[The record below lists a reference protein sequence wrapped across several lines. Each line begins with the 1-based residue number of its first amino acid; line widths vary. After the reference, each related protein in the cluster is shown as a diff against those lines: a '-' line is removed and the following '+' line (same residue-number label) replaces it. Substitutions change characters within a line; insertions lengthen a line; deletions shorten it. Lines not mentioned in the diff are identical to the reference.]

1 MSRTTATFLGMLAV
15 LAPAVAIAR
24 QDAPKPVRES
34 VASIVVE
41 IPVTVIGKDGQPV
54 RGLSAGDFEL
64 YDDGKR
70 QAISTLDLVDLAQS
84 AAPADRA
91 GAVPPAA
98 RRLWL
103 LVFDLSYSS
112 PSSISRARD
121 GARDFVERSMR
132 ATDLAAV
139 GTLSVDTG
147 WKLLVNFTRD
157 KSQLTD
163 AIATLGAP
171 SLTRPS
177 ADPLAFAFSP
187 PFGLP
192 AGVSPIAKNVREQAF
207 LESLRDL
214 QILHQKSND
223 DLLRGRATKLV
234 GSLAGLGRVLD
245 SVRGRKHVLFFSEGF
260 EPRLLTGGG
269 IAGAQNGS
277 PRASTAPDPASAT
290 GAGEQAA
297 SGDIWKIDSDARFG
311 SASSRNRLTAALAQ
325 FQRSDAVLDTIDIG
339 GLRANGDVAPKAEGG
354 SDTLFTMA
362 ADSGGDF
369 VRNANQLG
377 GELAKVADR
386 TSLVYL
392 LVYSPKSLSQPGA
405 FHQLRVTVKS
415 PGAKVIARSGYY
427 EPRPFQA
434 LTPLEQVLYAGD
446 LVTAGAPTSP
456 IEVRLLTAAFAS
468 PAETPQVPIVLEIP
482 GASLLAGGKAENTGV
497 QIYAYANDAAG
508 TLVDYAAAQMTL
520 ELSKVRA
527 SLESGG
533 LKFYATLY
541 LPAGEYGVRV
551 LVRNTASG
559 RFGVAQA
566 PLSVPAIPGGAPS
579 VLPPFFPDAS
589 GQWLMVTGSPRSD
602 APARA
607 MDYPFAIAGESF
619 TPAAL
624 PVVSSGAEARFA
636 VFAYNFGD
644 PSHPASLQ
652 VTSAIVAP
660 DGRTQPVELK
670 TGRASAAERGG
681 GHKQMCSFSTAGL
694 PPGRYALKVVVTD
707 PASHASAE
715 SAAPFEIR

>member
-1 MSRTTATFLGMLAV
+1 MGALAL
-15 LAPAVAIAR
+15 LAPALAIAR
-24 QDAPKPVRES
+24 QDVPKPVRES
-34 VASIVVE
+34 VAATVVE
-41 IPVTVIGKDGQPV
+41 IPVTVVGKDGQPV
-54 RGLSAGDFEL
+54 RGLSAGDFAL

-70 QAISTLDLVDLAQS
+70 QEISALDIVDLAQ
-84 AAPADRA
+84 APT
-91 GAVPPAA
+91 GASNPPSGSGVPPAA

-112 PSSISRARD
+112 PSSLARARG
-121 GARDFVERSMR
+121 GARDFVDRSMR

-157 KSQLTD
+157 KRQLSD
-163 AIATLGAP
+163 AIATLGVPA
-171 SLTRPS
+171 LTRPS
-177 ADPLAFAFSP
+177 PDPLAFAFSS

-192 AGVSPIAKNVREQAF
+192 AGVSATAKNSREEAF

-214 QILHQKSND
+214 QILRSKSND

-277 PRASTAPDPASAT
+277 PRASSALDPASAQ
-290 GAGEQAA
+290 GAGEEAA

-325 FQRSDAVLDTIDIG
+325 FQRSDAVLDAIDIG
-339 GLRANGDVAPKAEGG
+339 GLRADGDVAPKAERG

-392 LVYSPKSLSQPGA
+392 LVYSPKSLSKPGA
-405 FHQLRVTVKS
+405 FHKLRVDVKAS
-415 PGAKVIARSGYY
+415 GAKVVARSGYY

-434 LTPLEQVLYAGD
+434 LTRLEQVLSSGD
-446 LVTAGAPTSP
+446 LVTAGAPTSQ
-456 IEVRLLTAAFAS
+456 IDVRLMTAALAS
-468 PAETPQVPIVLEIP
+468 SVEAPQVPIVLEIP
-482 GASLLAGGKAENTGV
+482 GASLLAGDTAENSGV
-497 QIYAYANDAAG
+497 QIYAYANDPAG
-508 TLVDYAAAQMTL
+508 NLVDYAASELTL
-520 ELSKVRA
+520 ELSKVRK

-551 LVRNTASG
+551 LVRNTTTG
-559 RFGVAQA
+559 RFGVAETR
-566 PLSVPAIPGGAPS
+566 LSVPAIPGGAPT
-579 VLPPFFPDAS
+579 VLPPFFPEPS
-589 GQWLMVTGSPRSD
+589 GRWLMVRGTPRSD
-602 APARA
+602 APERPL
-607 MDYPFAIAGESF
+607 DYPFAIAGESF
-619 TPAAL
+619 VPAAL
-624 PVVSSGAEARFA
+624 PVLSNGAEARFA

-644 PSHPASLQ
+644 PSRPAALQ
-652 VTSAIVAP
+652 VSAAIVGP
-660 DGRTQPVELK
+660 EGRSMPVELK
-670 TGRASAAERGG
+670 AGKASVFERGG

-694 PPGRYALKVVVTD
+694 PPGRYALKVAVTD
-707 PASHASAE
+707 PATHASAE
-715 SAAPFEIR
+715 STTPFNIE